1 MRIPINDKGE
11 TVRKL
16 LLIVLAI
23 LLAGGFATASA
34 AAKGVGQM
42 PSIRGVTVN
51 GSPYRYSAM
60 SPHARGNR
68 RTVIAQTNRRG
79 GRVSRWWSLRGEY
92 YVPAVASA
100 YEGGGLS
107 ADGSTL
113 VLSRF
118 NWGYPPKETRFAIL
132 NTRHRPYRGPWW
144 TRHQRRAFSWVDLK
158 GDFSFDAISP
168 DGSTAYLIHRYLP
181 ASAGEAYITTYEVR
195 ALDLESGKLLP
206 RPIVDPEEPDEKM
219 QGRPLSRATS
229 PDGRWA
235 YTLYDG
241 DEEEMFIHALDT
253 VEGRAVCID
262 LPQLENLHQRFYYL
276 LYLQTVRNGREL
288 VVMRH
293 RVGPPPARQILAVD
307 TQSFDV
313 QRPEQAATASSA
325 ISPWPLIGLGLG
337 CLILGFSW
345 RLWGRRETGER

>member
-1 MRIPINDKGE
+1 M
-11 TVRKL
+11 RKL
-16 LLIVLAI
+16 LLIVLPV
-23 LLAGGFATASA
+23 LLAGSFATASA

-42 PSIRGVTVN
+42 ASIEGVTVS

-60 SPHARGNR
+60 SPDARGNR
-68 RTVIAQTNRRG
+68 RTVVLQTNRRG
-79 GRVSRWWSLRGEY
+79 GRVSRWWSLRGKY
-92 YVPAVASA
+92 YVPAIA
-100 YEGGGLS
+100 YDGSGGGLS

-118 NWGYPPKETRFAIL
+118 EFGYPPEETRFAVL
-132 NTRHRPYRGPWW
+132 KPRLRPYRGPAWS
-144 TRHQRRAFSWVDLK
+144 RRQRRAFSWVDLK

-181 ASAGEAYITTYEVR
+181 ASAGEAYISTYEVR

-206 RPIVDPEEPDEKM
+206 QPIVDPEEPNEKM
-219 QGRPLSRATS
+219 QGRPLSRAMS

-241 DEEEMFIHALDT
+241 EEEMFIHALDT
-253 VEGRAVCID
+253 VAGRAVCID
-262 LPQLENLHQRFYYL
+262 LPQLENLHPRFYYL
-276 LYLQTVRNGREL
+276 LFLQTIRNGREL

-293 RVGPPPARQILAVD
+293 RLGPPPAQPILRVD

-313 QRPEQAATASSA
+313 EGPEQASTASSA
-325 ISPWPLIGLGLG
+325 ISPWPLIGLALG
-337 CLILGFSW
+337 CLILGLSW
-345 RLWGRRETGER
+345 RRRGWRVKGDRPPAERA

>member
-1 MRIPINDKGE
+1 M
-11 TVRKL
+11 RKL
-16 LLIVLAI
+16 LPITLAI
-23 LLAGGFATASA
+23 LLASGFAGASA

-42 PSIRGVTVN
+42 PSIEGVTVS

-60 SPHARGNR
+60 SPDARGNR

-79 GRVSRWWSLRGEY
+79 GRVSRWWALRGEY
-92 YVPAVASA
+92 YVPAVAYDGS
-100 YEGGGLS
+100 GGGLS
-107 ADGSTL
+107 ADGGTL
-113 VLSRF
+113 VLSRLQRA
-118 NWGYPPKETRFAIL
+118 YPPKETRLAVL
-132 NTRHRPYRGPWW
+132 DTRLRPYRGPAW
-144 TRHQRRAFSWVDLK
+144 RHRRHAFSLVDLK

-195 ALDLESGKLLP
+195 ALDLENGRLLP
-206 RPIVDPEEPDEKM
+206 QPIVDPEEPDEKM

-241 DEEEMFIHALDT
+241 DGQEMFIHALDT
-253 VEGRAVCID
+253 VAGRAVCID
-262 LPQLENLHQRFYYL
+262 LPQLENLPTRFHYL
-276 LYLQTVRNGREL
+276 LYLQTARSGREL

-293 RVGPPPARQILAVD
+293 RVGPPAARPILQVD
-307 TQSFDV
+307 TSSFDV
-313 QRPEQAATASSA
+313 ARPEQATTASSA
-325 ISPWPLIGLGLG
+325 ISPWPLIGLALG

-345 RLWGRRETGER
+345 RLWGRRGASGRPPTGQA

>member
-1 MRIPINDKGE
+1 M
-11 TVRKL
+11 VRKL
-16 LLIVLAI
+16 LPIVLAI
-23 LLAGGFATASA
+23 LLAGSFATASA

-42 PSIRGVTVN
+42 PSIEGVTVS

-60 SPHARGNR
+60 SPDARGNR

-92 YVPAVASA
+92 YVPAVAYDGS
-100 YEGGGLS
+100 GGGLS

-113 VLSRF
+113 VLGRF
-118 NWGYPPKETRFAIL
+118 KWGYPPKETRFAVL
-132 NTRHRPYRGPWW
+132 DTRLRPYRGPAWSRQQ
-144 TRHQRRAFSWVDLK
+144 RHAFSWVDLK

-206 RPIVDPEEPDEKM
+206 GPIVDPEEPDEKM
-219 QGRPLSRATS
+219 QGLPLSRATS

-241 DEEEMFIHALDT
+241 EEEMFIHALDT
-253 VEGRAVCID
+253 VAGRAVCID
-262 LPQLENLHQRFYYL
+262 LPQLENLHPRFYYL
-276 LYLQTVRNGREL
+276 LYLQTIRNGREL

-293 RVGPPPARQILAVD
+293 RLGPPPARPILNVD
-307 TQSFDV
+307 TRSFDV
-313 QRPEQAATASSA
+313 DRPEQATAASSA
-325 ISPWPLIGLGLG
+325 ISPWPLIGLALG
-337 CLILGFSW
+337 CLILGLSW
-345 RLWGRRETGER
+345 RFWGRRMTGGRPPTGKM